1 MTNALSTAPPRSVV
15 EGIYTAFGRGDMAG
29 LFALLDPDVEWGVQV
44 DAPGA
49 ELVPM
54 FRRGRGRP
62 VVEGYFAGVAEL
74 EFHVFDPHDI
84 HTDGDVV
91 LVELTLDVSHRAT
104 GKRARFEEIHHW
116 IVRDGRVVHYRPY
129 ADTAALIELYRPD

>member
-1 MTNALSTAPPRSVV
+1 M
-15 EGIYTAFGRGDMAG
+15 M
-29 LFALLDPDVEWGVQV
+29 
-44 DAPGA
+44 
-49 ELVPM
+49 PM
-54 FRRGRGRP
+54 RASRRHPHDGPHDRLTHDN
-62 VVEGYFAGVAEL
+62 GVAEL

-84 HTDGDVV
+84 HIDGDVV

-116 IVRDGRVVHYRPY
+116 IVRDGLVVHFRPY